1 MAVVQHVAFLRAVNL
16 GKVNRVAMGELRAA
30 LEDAGFTDVRTH
42 LQSGNVLFG
51 TSKRSATA
59 IELGLEELVEREFGV
74 RADVMVR
81 TGDALA
87 KLARSNPLV
96 KGRVDATGLH
106 VAFLKRAP
114 SASAKRAIT
123 GRTFGDDQFVIRGTE
138 IFLRY
143 PHGVAGSTMNT
154 GVFEKTL
161 GTRGTVRTWKVVTRL
176 AELVRP

>member
-1 MAVVQHVAFLRAVNL
+1 MAAVQYVAFLRAVNL
-16 GKVNRVAMGELRAA
+16 GKVNRVPMGELRAA
-30 LEDAGFTDVRTH
+30 LEDAGFGDVRTH
-42 LQSGNVLFG
+42 LQSGNVLLG
-51 TSKRSATA
+51 SSKRSATA
-59 IELGLEELVEREFGV
+59 IERALEELVDQEFQV

-87 KLARSNPLV
+87 KVAGSNPLAK
-96 KGRVDATGLH
+96 KGADAAGLH

-114 SASAKRAIT
+114 SASAKRALT
-123 GRTFGDDQFVIRGTE
+123 SRVFGRDQFAIRGSE

-154 GVFEKTL
+154 GVFEKAL